1 MSLFIAALNSG
12 SNGNCYY
19 VGNEQEAVFI
29 DAGISCRE
37 TEARMNR
44 LGLSMQ
50 KVKAIVVSHE
60 HADHIA
66 GIKSLVKKYKLPVYI
81 TDRTLQSRK
90 LWLEKQFIVPFCS
103 NETIQIGSL
112 SVKAFSKHHDAFDPH
127 SFTVSGNGV
136 TIGVFT
142 DIGQPCDELIQHF
155 QQCHAA
161 FLESNYDEQML
172 LNGRYPY
179 VLKNRIR
186 SGKGHLSNV
195 QALEVF
201 TTHRPSF
208 MTHLLLAHLS
218 KDNNSPQLVYDL
230 FNAVAGN
237 THISIASR
245 DRETDVYHVRAE
257 NGSEVMAVTG
267 TGNDRQSQLSLF

>member
-1 MSLFIAALNSG
+1 MSLYIAALNSG

-37 TEARMNR
+37 TELRMKR
-44 LGLSMQ
+44 LGLPMDRI
-50 KVKAIVVSHE
+50 KAIIVSHE
-60 HADHIA
+60 HADHIT

-81 TDRTLQSRK
+81 TAGTLQSRK
-90 LWLEKQFIVPFCS
+90 LWLEKQFIVPFVS
-103 NETIQIGSL
+103 DEIIQIGHL
-112 SVKAFSKHHDAFDPH
+112 SVKAFSKHHDANDPH

-142 DIGQPCDELIQHF
+142 DIGQPCDQLIQHF
-155 QQCHAA
+155 KQCHAA
-161 FLESNYDEQML
+161 FLETNYDEQML
-172 LNGRYPY
+172 LNGNYPY

-201 TTHRPSF
+201 TTHRPAF
-208 MTHLLLAHLS
+208 MSHLLPAHLS
-218 KDNNSPQLVYDL
+218 RDNNSPHLVYEM
-230 FNAVAGN
+230 FRAVAGD
-237 THISIASR
+237 TQITVASR
-245 DRETDVYHVRAE
+245 DRETEVFHITASAGSVPAAE
-257 NGSEVMAVTG
+257 VAAQRTL
-267 TGNDRQSQLSLF
+267 QQQLSLF